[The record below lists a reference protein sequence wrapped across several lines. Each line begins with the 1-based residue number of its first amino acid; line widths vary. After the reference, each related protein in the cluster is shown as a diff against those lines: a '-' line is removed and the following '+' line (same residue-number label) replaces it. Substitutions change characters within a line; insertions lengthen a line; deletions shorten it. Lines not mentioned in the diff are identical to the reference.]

1 MADVNKI
8 LRTVKRLFPK
18 GRAFRISK
26 DSFNERI
33 EQTQILT
40 KKEALDDMKGILSQA
55 VPDSITTSDEAT
67 LWENRLGLPVN
78 TSLALA
84 DRIAAIQ
91 RKYKHPGTILA
102 RQSVDYIEDQ
112 LALANFSQVKVFENI
127 PRQDPQG
134 FAPVE
139 ENFIF
144 ETSTDW
150 QHGTETQHG
159 YPYKGSIFKDVIANS
174 LQADRDEFFNV
185 GDELGAIFYLGGTP
199 LGTYVNVDASR
210 ELEFRQ
216 LILKLK
222 PASHTAIL
230 FINFV

>member
-1 MADVNKI
+1 MADENKI
-8 LRTVKRLFPK
+8 LRLVKRLFPK
-18 GRAFRISK
+18 GRAFRISEG
-26 DSFNERI
+26 STNERI

-40 KKEALDDMKGILSQA
+40 KKEALDDVKNVLQEA
-55 VPDSITTSDEAT
+55 VPDNITTSEEAT
-67 LWENRLGLPVN
+67 RWEIRLGLPVN
-78 TSLALA
+78 TTLALA

-127 PRQDPQG
+127 PRQDPG
-134 FAPVE
+134 ALAGVD
-139 ENFIF
+139 NNLIF

-150 QHGTETQHG
+150 QHGENTEHG

-174 LQADRDEFFNV
+174 LQADRDEFWNV
-185 GDELGAIFYLGGTP
+185 GDELGAIFFLGGDP